1 MHRAS
6 WEKVCGL
13 MTETVQFDYT
23 AAEIEQLHRF
33 RASVAEFADIVAALP
48 ADERSP
54 EHNQQF
60 NQLRE
65 EARGLIK
72 GGFTTEVPRSI
83 TGDVTTDRSVSVIVI
98 VGVILA
104 LLGLG
109 INSIILE
116 DVIINSLG
124 CLISAGGML
133 LVIGGFVVLSA
144 KNMRQRVSNMEDLL
158 QRSDLL
164 LYQIDHQL
172 RVVDVG
178 PEAQPLDMVEQA
190 AEV

>member
-1 MHRAS
+1 
-6 WEKVCGL
+6 
-13 MTETVQFDYT
+13 
-23 AAEIEQLHRF
+23 
-33 RASVAEFADIVAALP
+33 
-48 ADERSP
+48 
-54 EHNQQF
+54 
-60 NQLRE
+60 
-65 EARGLIK
+65 
-72 GGFTTEVPRSI
+72 
-83 TGDVTTDRSVSVIVI
+83 VSVIVI

-124 CLISAGGML
+124 CLVSAGGML

-144 KNMRQRVSNMEDLL
+144 KNMRQRVSTMEDLL

-172 RVVDVG
+172 RMVDVG
-178 PEAQPLDMVEQA
+178 PEAQPLDLIEQA